1 MDYAIVENGTV
12 TNVVVLTQKDLSFF
26 PNAVLIPEGTLTG
39 IGDQYKDGKFYR
51 DGEEITSQPWQEQE
65 LQRLN
70 NLLIE
75 TQQTITDQDL
85 AMIEAQQTITDLE
98 LQGIEGRKIE

>member
-12 TNVVVLTQKDLSFF
+12 TNVVVLKQKDLPYF
-26 PNAVLIPEGTLTG
+26 PDAVLIPEGTLTG

-51 DGEEITSQPWQEQE
+51 DGEEITSQPWQAAEM
-65 LQRLN
+65 QRLS

-75 TQQTITDQDL
+75 TQQAITDQDI
-85 AMIEAQQTITDLE
+85 ASIEAQQTITELE
-98 LQGIEGRKIE
+98 LIGLEGGK